1 MFQLRVVSGRWAA
14 ALALVANLSLG
25 PTTGA
30 QTVLSKSANSNS
42 APVSSLTTDEIKALK
57 GQLAAQQQ
65 QIERLNSALE
75 DQRRML
81 EQVLKN
87 SQGPARMGLSIFPHT
102 PLSFGARDGMICLWQ
117 LFGHSRL
124 HT

>member
-1 MFQLRVVSGRWAA
+1 MFQLRVVSGRGAA
-14 ALALVANLSLG
+14 ALALVANLSLC
-25 PTTGA
+25 PTAGA
-30 QTVLSKSANSNS
+30 QTVQSKSANSNS

-65 QIERLNSALE
+65 IERLNSALE

-87 SQGPARMGLSIFPHT
+87 SQGPARTGLSIFPHT
-102 PLSFGARDGMICLWQ
+102 PLSFGARDGMI
-117 LFGHSRL
+117 
-124 HT
+124 